1 MNAALFFWFVE
12 TLQNKGFLSFSASL
26 TEMPLPFLC
35 LYFLESQ
42 KNPPPDGSESGLFFG
57 FVVMTGNLAPEH
69 LTPKAKVVT

>member
-1 MNAALFFWFVE
+1 
-12 TLQNKGFLSFSASL
+12 
-26 TEMPLPFLC
+26 MPLPFLC

-57 FVVMTGNLAPEH
+57 FVVMTGNLAPEN